1 MQPRTVHIYW
11 AEYERHHPPISQA
24 GLHLSASVQRRWQ
37 QYRTTQQQ
45 TMSLLAKR
53 LLLYGLKQLKWRPT
67 GDLADFS
74 HRPNGKPYLAQ
85 LPIHFSLSHSKQIAV
100 CAISADEPIGI
111 DVQEQLKTPPESERL
126 FLNAAEQQPTTEDNR
141 LELWCCKEAAYKAM
155 GHELGARFSDFYVA
169 APLRVDCPPVSLEL
183 IPQRI
188 QTGYVCYLAV
198 PAHDA
203 HLTAPACITTERVPY
218 PY

>member
-11 AEYERHHPPISQA
+11 AEYERHLPPISQA

-37 QYRTTQQQ
+37 QYRTAQQQ
-45 TMSLLAKR
+45 NMSLLAKR
-53 LLLYGLKQLKWRPT
+53 LLLYGLRQLRWRPT
-67 GDLADFS
+67 GDLADFG
-74 HRPNGKPYLAQ
+74 HHPNGKPYLAQ

-111 DVQEQLKTPPESERL
+111 DVQEQLKTPQESESL
-126 FLNAAEQQPTTEDNR
+126 FLTSGEQQRTRADNR
-141 LELWCCKEAAYKAM
+141 LVLWCRKEAAYKAM
-155 GHELGARFSDFYVA
+155 GHELGARFSDFHFA
-169 APLRVDCPPVSLEL
+169 GPLQVDCPPVSLEL

-188 QTGYVCYLAV
+188 RMGYVCYLAIPV
-198 PAHDA
+198 HESHVAMPVR
-203 HLTAPACITTERVPY
+203 ITTEHVLY